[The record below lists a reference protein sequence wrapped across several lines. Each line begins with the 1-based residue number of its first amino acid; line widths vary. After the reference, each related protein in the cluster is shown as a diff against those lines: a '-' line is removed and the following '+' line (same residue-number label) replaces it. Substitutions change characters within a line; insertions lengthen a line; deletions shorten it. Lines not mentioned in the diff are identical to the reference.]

1 MINLHAEVLK
11 VSFNITLTSI
21 EARWL
26 GGHDIQSDQNQPQI
40 VCQEAG
46 LIKKLYSIEVCE
58 DQTLDFL
65 CGCILCSLLII
76 FVHLMIHKN
85 SNLDDSF
92 LREAFKKKN
101 RIFHDIEQ
109 NSFATYPPYLI
120 MT

>member
-92 LREAFKKKN
+92 LSTPSTP
-101 RIFHDIEQ
+101 
-109 NSFATYPPYLI
+109 SFSSLQLYHRSISHHHFLQVPAG
-120 MT
+120 